1 MRFFGNAKRRK
12 ELSSA
17 VKTLPDQDIHVTGPH
32 RRPNGM
38 LLFCFGNSAVSEAEL
53 LQLQR
58 NGELTAIRV
67 AEGFGRDG

>member
-17 VKTLPDQDIHVTGPH
+17 VKTLPDQDIHVTGPY

-38 LLFCFGNSAVSEAEL
+38 LVFSVGNSVVTEAEL
-53 LQLQR
+53 LQFQR
-58 NGELTAIRV
+58 NGELTATRV
-67 AEGFGRDG
+67 AEGFARDG